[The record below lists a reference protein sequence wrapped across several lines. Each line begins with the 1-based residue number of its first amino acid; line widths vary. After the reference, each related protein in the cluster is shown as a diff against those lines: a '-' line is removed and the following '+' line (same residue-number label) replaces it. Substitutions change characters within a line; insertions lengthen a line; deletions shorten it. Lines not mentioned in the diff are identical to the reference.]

1 MGGAGDLPI
10 QTNCDQMDGVFFKNP
25 CKGNGS
31 NRGAS
36 GTLQWEASRAPVR
49 LLQEGKGL
57 CMLAPLA
64 VPDRIDDVRLSRID
78 GVCPAAVIRND
89 GLNQP
94 LLLTQGSPSRLS
106 TERRRETSDA
116 LS

>member
-1 MGGAGDLPI
+1 
-10 QTNCDQMDGVFFKNP
+10 MDTAFVSNP

-31 NRGAS
+31 TPPPLMTPQQGADRS
-36 GTLQWEASRAPVR
+36 AGMAVAERQESRLQQR
-49 LLQEGKGL
+49 KGL

-89 GLNQP
+89 GLNKP
-94 LLLTQGSPSRLS
+94 LLLTEGSPSRLS
-106 TERRRETSDA
+106 TPRVRRRETSDA
-116 LS
+116 LQ

>member
-1 MGGAGDLPI
+1 MNA
-10 QTNCDQMDGVFFKNP
+10 TSVKNP
-25 CKGNGS
+25 CKGRATSCILEKRVVRALLG
-31 NRGAS
+31 
-36 GTLQWEASRAPVR
+36 LQDRK
-49 LLQEGKGL
+49 LQRGKGL

-116 LS
+116 FS

>member
-1 MGGAGDLPI
+1 M
-10 QTNCDQMDGVFFKNP
+10 GVFRAKP
-25 CKGNGS
+25 TCDGNGVRHKPLQS
-31 NRGAS
+31 QRIDRRPLRSLCQGADNLPERQ
-36 GTLQWEASRAPVR
+36 LQSR
-49 LLQEGKGL
+49 KGL

-94 LLLTQGSPSRLS
+94 LLLTEGSPSRLS
-106 TERRRETSDA
+106 TSE
-116 LS
+116 